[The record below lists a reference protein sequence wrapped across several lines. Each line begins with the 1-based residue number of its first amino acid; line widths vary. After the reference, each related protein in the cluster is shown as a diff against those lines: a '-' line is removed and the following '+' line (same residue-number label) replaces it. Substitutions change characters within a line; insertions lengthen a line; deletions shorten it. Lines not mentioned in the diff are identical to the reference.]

1 MHVAVPN
8 PSLRDFVEF
17 AQVNLDRSGL
27 FDVAPNGLGRKTSI
41 ILVARDEWGCVLSFE
56 IVKGLERGK
65 PQISP
70 LSPALTPAAAGIWV
84 LDAAR
89 AATPFGQWHPSFVF
103 LAGDSVSRVF
113 TALACRATHCFHQ
126 EAVAAFRKTRRC
138 QDGVSDEEELHVL
151 GRHHEKSPS
160 PCSYGPCVGVLLNE
174 LTA

>member
-89 AATPFGQWHPSFVF
+89 VCHTFWTMASLIRLTP
-103 LAGDSVSRVF
+103 GDSVSRVF
-113 TALACRATHCFHQ
+113 TALAFRATRCFHQ
-126 EAVAAFRKTRRC
+126 EAVPAFRKTRWC
-138 QDGVSDEEELHVL
+138 
-151 GRHHEKSPS
+151 
-160 PCSYGPCVGVLLNE
+160 
-174 LTA
+174 